1 MKTIVVLCDPNRIDS
16 NLMSSL
22 QQLFPECEI
31 KIVFAEKEDAEM
43 YPIALSLKKARG

>member
-1 MKTIVVLCDPNRIDS
+1 MKTIFVLCDPNRLAL

-31 KIVFAEKEDAEM
+31 KIVFTEKEMRNEKWRARDA
-43 YPIALSLKKARG
+43 SCGS